1 METRASYTLVGA
13 FVLALMA
20 ALFVFVVW
28 LAKIQFDRASQPY
41 HIFFTGTVTG
51 LVEGSPVRY
60 RGVAVGTV
68 RDIRIDPTNVERV
81 RVTVEVPEETPIKA
95 DAIASLEPVG
105 VTGGVYVE
113 IAGGTR
119 EAPLLKDGADGIPVI
134 ASRPSSIAAVLE
146 QAPRLIENLIKISN
160 NLNAILGEDNQKAVA
175 STLANLAA
183 AAAGASGTLKG
194 TDALVADLRKEVK
207 AVSKQAQ
214 VLMENAN
221 RTVESVGKDAGAISS
236 ELAKTAVELNKLTV
250 SLVNTSNELGALVS
264 ENRGPVRDFTN
275 GALFELG
282 GLITQL
288 QALAANLNRVTSRL
302 ERDPSELIFGGR
314 TGGVEV
320 K

>member
-13 FVLALMA
+13 FVLALVA

-41 HIFFTGTVTG
+41 HIFFSGTVTG

-68 RDIRIDPTNVERV
+68 TDIRIDPENVERV

-113 IAGGTR
+113 IAGGSQD
-119 EAPLLKDGADGIPVI
+119 APLLRSVADGIPVI
-134 ASRPSSIAAVLE
+134 ASRPSSIAEVLD
-146 QAPRLIENLIKISN
+146 QAPRLIENLILISN
-160 NLNAILGEDNQKAVA
+160 NLNAFLGEANQKAFA
-175 STLANLAA
+175 ETLANLATA
-183 AAAGASGTLKG
+183 TAGASSTLKS
-194 TDALVADLRKEVK
+194 TDALVADLRREVD

-214 VLMENAN
+214 TLLVNAN
-221 RTVESVGKDAGAISS
+221 RTVESVGRDAGTISS
-236 ELAKTAVELNKLTV
+236 ELAKTAGELNKLTA
-250 SLVNTSNELGALVS
+250 SLVSTSDQLGAMVA
-264 ENRGPVRDFTN
+264 ENREPIRDFTN
-275 GALFELG
+275 ETLFELG
-282 GLITQL
+282 ALITQL
-288 QALAANLNRVTSRL
+288 QDLAANLSRVTSRL

-314 TGGVEV
+314 AGGVEV